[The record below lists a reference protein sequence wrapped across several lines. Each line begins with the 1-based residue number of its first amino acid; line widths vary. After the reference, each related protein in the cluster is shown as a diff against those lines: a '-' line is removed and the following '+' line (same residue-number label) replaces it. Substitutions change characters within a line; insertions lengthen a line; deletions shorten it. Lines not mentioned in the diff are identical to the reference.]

1 MPLLAGVDF
10 VRPQAGGG
18 PRRGPQEVRNVG
30 NVQCPRCEKV
40 FNTFLDD
47 ERMRLGSFY
56 DSEREESFDR
66 LCEKCYRFVMDK

>member
-1 MPLLAGVDF
+1 
-10 VRPQAGGG
+10 
-18 PRRGPQEVRNVG
+18 VG
-30 NVQCPRCEKV
+30 NIQCPRCEKV